1 MPLGDCRR
9 DRHPGIFLIFYANL
23 LHSNQIFLIFA
34 ASISFIKNKKKEKI
48 KKQIMKILFFASLLL
63 ALPLQAQNNTPCDA
77 ISGVLDKVQN
87 EYVAEG
93 NFNKALKT
101 LNKTIKRAQNSDC
114 PQLQDA
120 INLFGKIE
128 KITSSE
134 AFREYGKKLAKGN
147 AAAQKAIGDC
157 YFNAKKGLPLDIV
170 ESTKWYMKAA
180 DQGDPGAQ
188 YQLAWCYEHAYVGE
202 EQNYDEAGKLYM
214 KAAEQGYALAENQVG
229 HYFQSGLYGERDY
242 EEAVKWFRKA
252 ADNDLAEAQKNLGW
266 CYCTG
271 RGVEKDLAEG
281 VRWYMIAAE
290 QGNAEAQYYLAE
302 CYQNGFGVAKDISK
316 AIEWHEKAAAQHYQ
330 LSVNELK
337 KIREKAS
344 K

>member
-1 MPLGDCRR
+1 MKPL
-9 DRHPGIFLIFYANL
+9 L
-23 LHSNQIFLIFA
+23 L
-34 ASISFIKNKKKEKI
+34 
-48 KKQIMKILFFASLLL
+48 ASLIL

-77 ISGVLDKVQN
+77 INGVLDKVQN

-101 LNKTIKRAQNSDC
+101 LNKTIRKAQNSDC

-120 INLFGKIE
+120 INLFSKIE
-128 KITSSE
+128 KITSTE

-147 AAAQKAIGDC
+147 ATAQKAIGDC
-157 YFNAKKGLPLDIV
+157 YFYGKKGLPLDIV

-229 HYFQSGLYGERDY
+229 HYYKSGLYGERDY

-252 ADNDLAEAQKNLGW
+252 ADNDLAEAQKNLG
-266 CYCTG
+266 
-271 RGVEKDLAEG
+271 
-281 VRWYMIAAE
+281 
-290 QGNAEAQYYLAE
+290 
-302 CYQNGFGVAKDISK
+302 
-316 AIEWHEKAAAQHYQ
+316 
-330 LSVNELK
+330 
-337 KIREKAS
+337 
-344 K
+344 

>member
-1 MPLGDCRR
+1 MKPL
-9 DRHPGIFLIFYANL
+9 L
-23 LHSNQIFLIFA
+23 L
-34 ASISFIKNKKKEKI
+34 
-48 KKQIMKILFFASLLL
+48 ASLLL

-77 ISGVLDKVQN
+77 INGVLDKVQN

-101 LNKTIKRAQNSDC
+101 LNKTIRKAQNSDC

-120 INLFGKIE
+120 INLFSKIE
-128 KITSSE
+128 KITSTE

-147 AAAQKAIGDC
+147 AEAQKAIGDC
-157 YFNAKKGLPLDIV
+157 YFNGKKGLPLDIV

-214 KAAEQGYALAENQVG
+214 KAAEQGYALAENQVA
-229 HYFQSGLYGERDY
+229 HYYQSGLYGERDY

-252 ADNDLAEAQKNLGW
+252 ADNDLAEAQKNLGSSAGA
-266 CYCTG
+266 TAQA
-271 RGVEKDLAEG
+271 GVSKRTLPRVCVGTRLRPSRAMPRHNTTSPNAIRMVLAW
-281 VRWYMIAAE
+281 RRTSARPS
-290 QGNAEAQYYLAE
+290 
-302 CYQNGFGVAKDISK
+302 NGTKRRLPSIISF
-316 AIEWHEKAAAQHYQ
+316 
-330 LSVNELK
+330 
-337 KIREKAS
+337 R
-344 K
+344 